1 MSGTSAPERGSR
13 TQDRELGHRAEAPK
27 NIPPRGWWQVTR
39 RSLREVGNDHISMI
53 AKGVAFSWFLAL
65 FPGLI
70 AAVSIYGLV
79 TSPSEVEAQVTNLA
93 SSLPASAQE
102 LITNQLRSLA
112 SASSGALTVGLVV
125 SIALLLLVG
134 SEGKLLARAFRNAP
148 SRGQNP

>member
-13 TQDRELGHRAEAPK
+13 TQDRELGHQAETPK

-125 SIALLLLVG
+125 SIA
-134 SEGKLLARAFRNAP
+134 
-148 SRGQNP
+148 